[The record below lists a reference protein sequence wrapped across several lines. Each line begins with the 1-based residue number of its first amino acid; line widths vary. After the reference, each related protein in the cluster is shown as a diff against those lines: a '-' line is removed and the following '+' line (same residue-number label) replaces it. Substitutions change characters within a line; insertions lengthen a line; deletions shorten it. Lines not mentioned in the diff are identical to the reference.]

1 MIYFFHH
8 YELPAIL
15 QQIRIQEMLLQNQQ
29 VGQGT
34 QTTLQDNLNNNTT
47 AASVDAGSRQP
58 RLAAGPSGES
68 SSPAALTPSEA
79 SSVIA
84 AATAASVGTDL
95 NWVAETAAIVTE
107 ASFLSDLS
115 TTLLEPNVVH
125 EAVANGHPQDAA
137 AASGLV
143 ARIRVSSDHPETA
156 VGSITIEVTS
166 TSVVAA
172 ADVPPVAEETP
183 ATLFV
188 PGQQDEAS
196 VPSPSLPEQTEAVE
210 GPDNQA
216 KPSGKNCVS
225 NSAAAETL
233 PASVHSSALDHRV
246 GRALGD
252 WGESNPCPA
261 LMDSA
266 ASSKPSSEPDSR
278 SLS

>member
-1 MIYFFHH
+1 
-8 YELPAIL
+8 
-15 QQIRIQEMLLQNQQ
+15 MLLQNQQ

-47 AASVDAGSRQP
+47 AAPVDVGSRRP
-58 RLAAGPSGES
+58 HLAAGASGES

-84 AATAASVGTDL
+84 AATAASVGSDL

-115 TTLLEPNVVH
+115 TTLLEPNAVH
-125 EAVANGHPQDAA
+125 EAMANGNPQDTA
-137 AASGLV
+137 AASSLV

-156 VGSITIEVTS
+156 MGSITIEVTS

-172 ADVPPVAEETP
+172 ADVPPTAEAAP
-183 ATLFV
+183 AAPLV
-188 PGQQDEAS
+188 PLQEEEEEAS
-196 VPSPSLPEQTEAVE
+196 VPSLSLPAQTEAVE
-210 GPDNQA
+210 GSDSQA
-216 KPSGKNCVS
+216 KPSGKDCVA
-225 NSAAAETL
+225 NSSVAETP
-233 PASVHSSALDHRV
+233 PASAEDTDRGRRL

-252 WGESNPCPA
+252 RGEGSPCPA
-261 LMDSA
+261 PADSTP
-266 ASSKPSSEPDSR
+266 SSTPSSEPDLR